1 MTLGIAVT
9 LVAAGLTGTTLV
21 ATFAC
26 AALVAARFATFM
38 AAIGRVSAALL
49 GVVIALWL
57 ISHYIAPQVMILFLA
72 P

>member
-1 MTLGIAVT
+1 MA
-9 LVAAGLTGTTLV
+9 LVAAFTGTTLV
-21 ATFAC
+21 AAFAC
-26 AALVAARFATFM
+26 AALVAARFATSM

-49 GVVIALWL
+49 TVVIALWL

>member
-1 MTLGIAVT
+1 MA
-9 LVAAGLTGTTLV
+9 LVAAGLTGATFVAAFACATLV
-21 ATFAC
+21 A
-26 AALVAARFATFM
+26 VRFATSM

-49 GVVIALWL
+49 AVVIALWL